1 MSELF
6 RVPPLSKAIV
16 ENRDRGWDVRSI
28 RYGLDYIIDINE
40 IYSCNIKSIIK
51 ILDSGKLINYNCIYN
66 RTFNQ

>member
-28 RYGLDYIIDINE
+28 RYELDYIIDFNEE
-40 IYSCNIKSIIK
+40 IY
-51 ILDSGKLINYNCIYN
+51 L
-66 RTFNQ
+66 